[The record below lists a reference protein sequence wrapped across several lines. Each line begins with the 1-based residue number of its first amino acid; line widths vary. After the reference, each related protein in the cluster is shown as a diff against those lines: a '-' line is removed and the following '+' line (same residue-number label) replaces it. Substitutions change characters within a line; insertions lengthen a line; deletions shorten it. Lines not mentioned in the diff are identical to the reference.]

1 MGVNWEGLYSDSAR
15 AAQGSPLRDLL
26 RYGASPDVISL
37 AGGFPAPELFPVDAF
52 RAAAEAALTEDPGA
66 ALQYSLAEG
75 YPPLRA
81 FVADRLTRQG
91 IRVSPEEVLMTN
103 GSQQGL
109 ELVAR
114 LLVTQGCEVVSEDP
128 SYVGGLSVFGCHHA
142 DYRVVSVDADGM
154 QVDLLEELLRSD
166 GPKPKL
172 IYALPNFQ
180 NPTGNTL
187 SLSRRHKLLEL
198 SYRHGIP
205 ILEDDAYGELR
216 FEGEH
221 IPSLKSMDSEG
232 AVIYMGSFS
241 KILSP
246 GVRLGWLVAKEEV
259 IHHLL
264 GLKLAMDLSG
274 NSLTQHIVYRVC
286 STGMLEGHIE
296 GVKPFYRERRD
307 AMLRG
312 LEKHLPEGATW
323 SRPKGGLFVW
333 VRLPEGI
340 DAQAMLADALRE
352 KVAYVPGIAFH
363 PLRDC
368 SNTMRL
374 NFSGVPVP
382 KIREGVR
389 RLGRVVKRWSEAA
402 EGADGRALPADLASA
417 A

>member
-1 MGVNWEGLYSDSAR
+1 MGVNWESLYTDSAR
-15 AAQGSPLRDLL
+15 VAQVSPLRDLL
-26 RYGASPDVISL
+26 RFGSAPDVISL
-37 AGGFPAPELFPVDAF
+37 AGGFPAPELFPADAF
-52 RAAAEAALTEDPGA
+52 REAAEAALTTDPGA
-66 ALQYSLAEG
+66 ALQYGPAEG

-81 FVADRLTRQG
+81 FLADRLTHQG
-91 IRVSPEEVLMTN
+91 ISVSPEEVLITN

-114 LLVTQGCEVVSEDP
+114 LLVTRGCQVVAEDP

-142 DYRVVSVDADGM
+142 DYMVVSVDGDGM
-154 QVDLLEELLRSD
+154 QVERLEEQLRGE

-187 SLSRRHKLLEL
+187 SLARRHRLLDL

-221 IPSLKSMDSEG
+221 IPSLKSMDSEES
-232 AVIYMGSFS
+232 VIYMGSFS

-246 GVRLGWLVAKEEV
+246 GVRLGWLVAKEGV
-259 IHHLL
+259 IAHLL
-264 GLKLAMDLSG
+264 GLKLGMDLSA
-274 NSLTQHIVYRVC
+274 NSLTQHVVYRVC
-286 STGMLEGHIE
+286 STGMLDGHIE

-312 LEKHLPEGATW
+312 LERHLPAGATW
-323 SRPKGGLFVW
+323 SRPEGGLFVW
-333 VRLPEGI
+333 VRLPEGL
-340 DAQAMLADALRE
+340 DAEEMLAEAVRE
-352 KVAYVPGIAFH
+352 KVAYVPGMAFH
-363 PLRDC
+363 PLKDC

-374 NFSGVPVP
+374 NFSAVPVP

-389 RLGRVVKRWSEAA
+389 RLGRVVTRWSEARGSG
-402 EGADGRALPADLASA
+402 ELPLSGDLRAA
-417 A
+417 